1 MNKFPKKTI
10 KTSKSYAEDYLNTLA
25 KVSKKINFNMI
36 NRLSDLLLD
45 YYLSENNV
53 FVCGNGGSAAIS
65 NHFICDHLKST
76 STNTNLL
83 PKIIS
88 LSSSMELITAIA
100 NDIKYDEIFAF
111 QLSRLG
117 KKGDCLITISSSGN
131 SKNIINAIKWAKK
144 NKLKTISLN
153 GFNGGKA
160 KKLSDLSINV
170 PSNNYGII
178 EDLHQ
183 SIMHIL
189 SQSLRMQN
197 ANRKSLSKSIF

>member
-1 MNKFPKKTI
+1 MNKFPKKPI
-10 KTSKSYAEDYLNTLA
+10 KTAKSYAEDYLNTLA

-117 KKGDCLITISSSGN
+117 KRRL
-131 SKNIINAIKWAKK
+131 
-144 NKLKTISLN
+144 
-153 GFNGGKA
+153 F
-160 KKLSDLSINV
+160 
-170 PSNNYGII
+170 NNYFVI
-178 EDLHQ
+178 
-183 SIMHIL
+183 
-189 SQSLRMQN
+189 R
-197 ANRKSLSKSIF
+197 

>member
-1 MNKFPKKTI
+1 MNKFPKKPI
-10 KTSKSYAEDYLNTLA
+10 KTSKSYAEDYLNSLA
-25 KVSKKINFNMI
+25 NVSKKIDFNMI
-36 NRLSDLLLD
+36 NKLSDLLLD
-45 YYLSENNV
+45 YYLSESNI

-65 NHFICDHLKST
+65 NHFLCDHLKST

-100 NDIKYDEIFAF
+100 NDIQYDEIFAF

-197 ANRKSLSKSIF
+197 SNRKNLSKLII